1 MIIMIRHTHT
11 YTSILILSSLIEKKI
26 DIEGHWLNGFMD
38 DSISTI
44 LLSVKSNEF
53 IILM

>member
-1 MIIMIRHTHT
+1 MIIMIRH
-11 YTSILILSSLIEKKI
+11 ILILYSLIGKKI
-26 DIEGHWLNGFMD
+26 DIESHQLNGFMD
-38 DSISTI
+38 DSTSTI